1 MFKKADANMWWIII
15 GAVIALVVMVVL
27 MIMFT
32 DKTTT
37 VEGGLLD
44 CESKGGTCVG
54 ETTCRINYQG
64 TVSSAFTCPD
74 KAKPECCFGVR
85 NAALN

>member
-27 MIMFT
+27 MVLFT
-32 DKTTT
+32 EKTTV

-54 ETTCRINYQG
+54 EKTCRSAYQG
-64 TVSSAFTCPD
+64 TVSSAFKCLD

-85 NAALN
+85 NEALT

>member
-1 MFKKADANMWWIII
+1 MLKKADANMWWIII
-15 GAVIALVVMVVL
+15 GAVVALVVMVVL
-27 MIMFT
+27 IVLFT
-32 DKTTT
+32 EKTTT

-44 CESKGGTCVG
+44 CESKGGTCVE

-64 TVSSAFTCPD
+64 TVSSAFKCPN

-85 NAALN
+85 TGS